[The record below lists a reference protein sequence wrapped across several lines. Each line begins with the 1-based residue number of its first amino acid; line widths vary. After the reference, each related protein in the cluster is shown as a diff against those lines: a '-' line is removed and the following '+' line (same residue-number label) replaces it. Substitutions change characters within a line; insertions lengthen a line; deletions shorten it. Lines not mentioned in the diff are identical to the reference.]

1 MFEHCEVEATFTL
14 DGMPKPHVII
24 WSGQRLVVTD
34 YGRIWRTDD
43 GLFMLVRVQD
53 GRGFQLWYNGA
64 LWQARLEN
72 NKPTNFV

>member
-1 MFEHCEVEATFTL
+1 MFEFCEVEATFTL
-14 DGMPKPHVII
+14 DGLPRPHSIV
-24 WSGQRLVVTD
+24 WAGERLVVLN

-43 GLFMLVRVQD
+43 GLFMLVQVQD

-72 NKPTNFV
+72 SKPTNFV